1 MQSER
6 DLIIIGA
13 GTAGLSAA
21 QYAAEAGLD
30 ALLIEEMAPGGQALI
45 ISRLINFP
53 GFPEA
58 LSGIDFSMRLERQ
71 TRKLGA
77 EILNTNVHSLSI
89 DQDGYRIQTPK
100 GDFSSRSLIMATGA
114 QQKRLGIPGEEEFAG
129 RGVSYC
135 ATCDGPFFKNKR
147 ILVIGGGDSAC
158 DEALFLAGISDKVR
172 LIHRGGELKARRS
185 LRLEVEKN
193 PHIEILPNREAAEI
207 FGEKK
212 VKGIRVRSDGTET
225 LEEVPGDGVFIFI
238 GSTPRSE
245 LIPAEYR
252 DEKGHII
259 TDERMATA
267 RPGLFAAGEVRNTPF
282 KQMVVA
288 AGEGVL
294 AARSAE
300 LFLAGNGQHEL

>member
-1 MQSER
+1 MQPER
-6 DLIIIGA
+6 ELIIIGA

-30 ALLIEEMAPGGQALI
+30 ALLIEEMAPGGQALV
-45 ISRLINFP
+45 ISRLLNFP

-58 LSGIDFSMRLERQ
+58 LSGIDFSMRLEKQ

-77 EILNTNVHSLSI
+77 EILNTSVHSLSME
-89 DQDGYRIQTPK
+89 DGFRIQTPK
-100 GDFSSRSLIMATGA
+100 GDFNCRSLIMATGA
-114 QQKRLGIPGEEEFAG
+114 RQKRLGIPGEDEFAG

-135 ATCDGPFFKNKR
+135 ATCDGPFFKNRR
-147 ILVIGGGDSAC
+147 ILVVGGGDSAC
-158 DEALFLAGISDKVR
+158 DEALFLAGLSDKVQ
-172 LIHRGGELKARRS
+172 LLHPGAELDARYS
-185 LRLEVEKN
+185 LRREVEKN
-193 PHIEILPNREAAEI
+193 PRIEILSGREVVEI
-207 FGEKK
+207 YGDKK
-212 VKGIRVRSDGTET
+212 VKGVKLKVDG
-225 LEEVPGDGVFIFI
+225 GDTVAELPADGIFIFI
-238 GSTPRSE
+238 GSSPRSE

-252 DEKGHII
+252 DEEGHII

-294 AARSAE
+294 AARSAQ
-300 LFLAGNGQHEL
+300 LFLANNGYHV